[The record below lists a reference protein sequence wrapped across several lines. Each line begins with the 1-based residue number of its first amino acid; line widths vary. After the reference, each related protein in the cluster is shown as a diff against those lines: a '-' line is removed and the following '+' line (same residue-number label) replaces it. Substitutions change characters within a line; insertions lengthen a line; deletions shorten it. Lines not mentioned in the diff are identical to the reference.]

1 MALKRNKEQL
11 TLMFDE
17 YSNMIKKLLED
28 KERLTAELEKSK
40 LKLLEEEHAKR
51 TMQEQYQNKIRIIV
65 EDNNTQIGNTK
76 QQVEE
81 FLDMIIQYQEEANA
95 EKEEL

>member
-1 MALKRNKEQL
+1 MALKRNKEEL

-40 LKLLEEEHAKR
+40 LKLLEEEQAKR
-51 TMQEQYQNKIRIIV
+51 TM
-65 EDNNTQIGNTK
+65 
-76 QQVEE
+76 
-81 FLDMIIQYQEEANA
+81 
-95 EKEEL
+95 